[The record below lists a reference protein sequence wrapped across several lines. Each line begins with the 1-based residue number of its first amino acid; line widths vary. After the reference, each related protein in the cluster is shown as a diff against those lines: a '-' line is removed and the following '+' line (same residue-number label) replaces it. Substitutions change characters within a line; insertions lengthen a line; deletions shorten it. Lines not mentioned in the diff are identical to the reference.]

1 MLSTA
6 TVLGSTPIVHGDSV
20 SVSHA
25 RELLP
30 FLRQKKEVNRRKDK
44 QVVNLGAYLGRVKSR
59 DDRCTAV
66 YIPVTKDLS
75 KLGRLSIRVLR
86 VRCVSH
92 PGGEGTDFRT
102 VIEGDVN
109 GVV

>member
-6 TVLGSTPIVHGDSV
+6 IVLGSTPIVHGDSV

-66 YIPVTKDLS
+66 YPVTKDLS
-75 KLGRLSIRVLR
+75 KLGRSSTRVLR
-86 VRCVSH
+86 GALRVSSRRRYKFPYGYYRRRC
-92 PGGEGTDFRT
+92 
-102 VIEGDVN
+102 
-109 GVV
+109 